1 MEPLVTSPLL
11 DMDRISKSYPGV
23 QALDGVSLRLHAHE
37 ILALVGENG
46 AGKSTLMKVLS
57 GAVQADAG
65 EIRLL
70 GQTVQIADPRHAR
83 DLGIAMIHQELA
95 LVPQFSAVQ
104 NLFMGRELTRGRG
117 ILDWNRAR
125 AEAARILAGF
135 NLTIDVDRPVSR
147 YPIAVRQM
155 IEIARAVSSGARIV
169 IMDEPTSS
177 LTARESDE
185 LFRVARALR
194 EQGVGIIYIS
204 HHLEELFHLCDRA
217 AVLRD
222 GRLVGTVDIASA
234 SRDQLVRMMVG
245 REPSEFAK
253 RAHAELGEER
263 LYIEG
268 MRRSGVLS
276 DVSLSVR
283 RGEVLG
289 LAGLVGAGRSELAR
303 AIIGADPID
312 GGRVL
317 LDGREVRIRSPE
329 DAAKA
334 GIAYVPEDRKA
345 QGLILGMPIE
355 ANLTLPILPKLAP
368 RGWLSRRRRR
378 ETAQRLA
385 TEVQMRPPDV
395 RRLASQLSGG
405 NQQKVVLGKW
415 LGDNAS
421 VFIFDEPTRGIDVGA
436 KVEIYALIDRLAQSG
451 AAILL
456 ISSELPEILGLSD
469 RIAVMRQGRIVDQC
483 LRAEATEERI
493 VQAAMAG

>member
-1 MEPLVTSPLL
+1 
-11 DMDRISKSYPGV
+11 
-23 QALDGVSLRLHAHE
+23 
-37 ILALVGENG
+37 
-46 AGKSTLMKVLS
+46 
-57 GAVQADAG
+57 
-65 EIRLL
+65 
-70 GQTVQIADPRHAR
+70 
-83 DLGIAMIHQELA
+83 
-95 LVPQFSAVQ
+95 
-104 NLFMGRELTRGRG
+104 
-117 ILDWNRAR
+117 
-125 AEAARILAGF
+125 
-135 NLTIDVDRPVSR
+135 
-147 YPIAVRQM
+147 
-155 IEIARAVSSGARIV
+155 
-169 IMDEPTSS
+169 
-177 LTARESDE
+177 
-185 LFRVARALR
+185 
-194 EQGVGIIYIS
+194 
-204 HHLEELFHLCDRA
+204 
-217 AVLRD
+217 
-222 GRLVGTVDIASA
+222 
-234 SRDQLVRMMVG
+234 
-245 REPSEFAK
+245 
-253 RAHAELGEER
+253 
-263 LYIEG
+263 
-268 MRRSGVLS
+268 
-276 DVSLSVR
+276 
-283 RGEVLG
+283 VLG

-334 GIAYVPEDRKA
+334 GIAYVPEDRKG

-385 TEVQMRPPDV
+385 TDVQMRPPDV
-395 RRLASQLSGG
+395 RRLAAQLSGG

-436 KVEIYALIDRLAQSG
+436 KVEIYALIDRLAHAG

-483 LRAEATEERI
+483 AREEATEQRI